1 MITVGVINVEIL
13 QIQNWA
19 GCHKASLRADENG
32 VCLTIGHPTAV
43 ETGVALS
50 EDEDAGALSIENAA
64 GKFQVA
70 LGGGEDGG
78 YLSIYGA
85 APNQLNFYGAARNN
99 PTGKIQVALGGG
111 EGGGYLSIYDKTG
124 KYRGNTLNR
133 LESI

>member
-50 EDEDAGALSIENAA
+50 E
-64 GKFQVA
+64 
-70 LGGGEDGG
+70 GEDGG
-78 YLSIYGA
+78 YLSIYD
-85 APNQLNFYGAARNN
+85 
-99 PTGKIQVALGGG
+99 T
-111 EGGGYLSIYDKTG
+111 TG
-124 KYRGNTLNR
+124 KYVGG
-133 LESI
+133 IP